1 MDCPKCQKEYDYLTT
16 IPLACHCGLTL
27 CKSCITQES
36 QNEVFFC
43 PDCKALTRVENL
55 WLNRGLD
62 TIIKEIKTL
71 KQTPKEPKKTKI
83 YKSANLLITN
93 INSETPYEKLE
104 NSDNVLVDEKEIQAQ
119 TEKETKKSQTGN
131 NFVILE
137 KINKKKLCFEI
148 K

>member
-119 TEKETKKSQTGN
+119 TEKKNEEKPNREQFCDLRKNKQKKAV
-131 NFVILE
+131 F
-137 KINKKKLCFEI
+137 
-148 K
+148 